1 MFDWLILV
9 VWCWFFPFRFLLD
22 VWFFFVGCLN
32 VYSWMFEVLSE
43 FILRDT
49 VCWMLLW
56 STVKALF
63 WVLCLLATQMLQLRP
78 SEYKL
83 SLRLRWLHHPLM
95 VASRP
100 SCFNLLRSI
109 PSCGATVALGSV
121 SETVKKSVCVYVPM
135 LSSMY
140 KLITSS
146 PPQTHTHTHT

>member
-9 VWCWFFPFRFLLD
+9 VRCRFFQFRFLLD

-32 VYSWMFEVLSE
+32 VYSWMFEMLNK

-63 WVLCLLATQMLQLRP
+63 WVLCLLATQMLQLP

-121 SETVKKSVCVYVPM
+121 SETVKKSVCVYVPCCHPCTN
-135 LSSMY
+135 LSPR
-140 KLITSS
+140 
-146 PPQTHTHTHT
+146 PPPKHTHT